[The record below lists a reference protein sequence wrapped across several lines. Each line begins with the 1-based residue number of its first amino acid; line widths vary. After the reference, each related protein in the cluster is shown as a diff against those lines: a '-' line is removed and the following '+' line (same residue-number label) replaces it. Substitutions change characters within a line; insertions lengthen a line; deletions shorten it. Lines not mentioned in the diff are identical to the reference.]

1 MKMGTTNGPQRA
13 MAVWAAVGL
22 LTMMAALSPA
32 QAAKYTARITSTAQ
46 ADHPSVQ
53 GLERIAAL
61 VRERTHGEVDLR
73 IFPNGQL
80 GGETESLE
88 GMKLGS
94 IQGGLI
100 TSSLFTQWVPEY
112 GVIDL
117 PFIFRD
123 DEHAEKSC
131 AYFQKTFAERLAT
144 HGFRPLGCFDF
155 GSRDLISTFPITSLA
170 DIQGRK
176 MRVIQSPAHVRMW
189 RLAGANPTPIAAPEV
204 YSALQSRVVDF
215 LDNPASNYLTFKWY
229 EVAPHFTKLG
239 HVVSLQFLTFSTDWL
254 AKLPKNDLAVLQSA
268 IDEVTPTIYTAL
280 LQADIANLK
289 KTQALGATVHEIT
302 DRPAWQAA
310 MRPMWAEFEQ
320 STPNGKAIIEQVQA
334 INNP

>member
-1 MKMGTTNGPQRA
+1 MMPKATTGA
-13 MAVWAAVGL
+13 AWAILGAFSLV
-22 LTMMAALSPA
+22 MALSPT

-46 ADHPSVQ
+46 TDHPSVQ
-53 GLERIAAL
+53 GLEKIAAL
-61 VRERTHGEVDLR
+61 VRERTHGDVDLR

-80 GGETESLE
+80 GGEAESLE

-131 AYFQKTFAERLAT
+131 AYFQQSLAPKLAE
-144 HGFRPLGCFDF
+144 HGFHPLGCFDF
-155 GSRDLISTFPITSLA
+155 GGRDLISTFPITSIA

-189 RLAGANPTPIAAPEV
+189 QLAGANPTPIAAPEV
-204 YSALQSRVVDF
+204 YSALQTRVVDF

-239 HVVSLQFLTFSTDWL
+239 HVISMQFLTFSTDWL
-254 AKLPKNDLAVLQSA
+254 AKLPKDDLAALQSS

-289 KTQALGATVHEIT
+289 KTETLGATVHQIT
-302 DRPAWQAA
+302 DRPAWQKA
-310 MRPMWAEFEQ
+310 MEPMWGEFENKI
-320 STPNGKAIIEQVQA
+320 PGGKTIIEQVQA
-334 INNP
+334 VK

>member
-1 MKMGTTNGPQRA
+1 MVA
-13 MAVWAAVGL
+13 MLAVSACV
-22 LTMMAALSPA
+22 SHA
-32 QAAKYTARITSTAQ
+32 QAADRYTARITSTAQ
-46 ADHPSVQ
+46 ADHPTVQ
-53 GLERIAAL
+53 GLERIATL
-61 VRERTHGEVDLR
+61 VRDRTHGEVDLR

-80 GGETESLE
+80 GGEGESLE

-123 DEHAEKSC
+123 DDHAEHAC
-131 AYFQKTFAERLAT
+131 AYFQQTLAPT
-144 HGFRPLGCFDF
+144 LTEHGFRPLGCFDF
-155 GSRDLISTFPITSLA
+155 GGRDLISTFPITRLS
-170 DIQGRK
+170 DIQGHK

-189 RLAGANPTPIAAPEV
+189 QLAGANPTPIAAPEV

-239 HVVSLQFLTFSTDWL
+239 HVISIQFLTFSTDWL
-254 AKLPKNDLAVLQSA
+254 AKLPKGDLDALQSS
-268 IDEVTPTIYTAL
+268 IDEVTPSIYTAL
-280 LQADIANLK
+280 RQADVVNLK
-289 KTQALGATVHEIT
+289 KTETLGATVHEII
-302 DRPAWQAA
+302 DRPAWQQA
-310 MRPMWAEFEQ
+310 MHPMWDEFEKKI
-320 STPNGKAIIEQVQA
+320 SDGKTFIEQVQA
-334 INNP
+334 VK

>member
-1 MKMGTTNGPQRA
+1 MDGKMKRSCAFRGLTVWT
-13 MAVWAAVGL
+13 MAGL
-22 LTMMAALSPA
+22 LTLATWVLPA
-32 QAAKYTARITSTAQ
+32 QAAEKYTARITSTAQ

-53 GLERIAAL
+53 GLEKIAAL
-61 VRERTHGEVDLR
+61 VRDRTHGEVDLR
-73 IFPNGQL
+73 IFPNGEL
-80 GGETESLE
+80 GGEAESLE

-123 DEHAEKSC
+123 DDHAEHTC
-131 AYFQKTFAERLAT
+131 AFFQQALAPKLT
-144 HGFRPLGCFDF
+144 EHGFRPLGCFDF
-155 GSRDLISTFPITSLA
+155 GGRDLISTFPITKLS
-170 DIQGRK
+170 DVQGRK

-189 RLAGANPTPIAAPEV
+189 QLAGANPTPIAAPEV

-239 HVVSLQFLTFSTDWL
+239 HVISIQFLTFSTDWL
-254 AKLPKNDLAVLQSA
+254 AKLPKADLDALQSS
-268 IDEVTPTIYTAL
+268 IDEIMPSIYTAL
-280 LQADIANLK
+280 RQADTVNLK
-289 KTQALGATVHEIT
+289 KTETLGATVHEIT
-302 DRPAWQAA
+302 DRSAWRQA
-310 MRPMWAEFEQ
+310 MHPMWDEFENKVP
-320 STPNGKAIIEQVQA
+320 TGKAIVEQVQA
-334 INNP
+334 VK